1 MKRLSN
7 IIEFIRN
14 ITLWKT
20 LKIIAV
26 IILISVVYNVAAEA
40 NIINKSYVWLKD
52 RLLELNWKAPE
63 GGSDH
68 YSLKI
73 AKTDLL
79 AEPVTTS
86 ISFAYTKDPNYKLE
100 LQDDHSYMFWV
111 QGVSSSGV
119 LSDFSDS
126 TSLYI
131 YKGGEAEKLLLAES
145 TPTEFS
151 LSQNYPNPFNSQT
164 TIEYQV
170 PSSVSGQRVN
180 LVIFNILGQRVRE
193 LVNENQPPGK
203 YNMVWD
209 GRDGSGREVS
219 SGNYLYLLNVGKF
232 RTSKKMIFM
241 K

>member
-1 MKRLSN
+1 MKSESN
-7 IIEFIRN
+7 IIDFLRN

-26 IILISVVYNVAAEA
+26 LILISVVYSIAVEA
-40 NIINKSYVWLKD
+40 NSISKAYVWLKD
-52 RLLELNWKAPE
+52 RLLELSWKAPE
-63 GGSDH
+63 SGSDH
-68 YSLKI
+68 YRLMI

-86 ISFAYTKDPNYKLE
+86 LSFAYTKDTNFKLE

-111 QGVSSSGV
+111 QGVNSNGV

-126 TSLYI
+126 TSLFI
-131 YKGGEAEKLLLAES
+131 YKGGEAEKLLRTES
-145 TPTEFS
+145 TPSEFS

-170 PSSVSGQRVN
+170 PSSASGERVN

-203 YNMVWD
+203 YNMVWN
-209 GRDGSGREVS
+209 GRDNNGREVS
-219 SGNYLYLLNVGKF
+219 SGNYLYVLTVGKF
-232 RTSKKMIFM
+232 RIPKKMIFM